1 MAGTFFLPNKPQNEV
16 GVDYVK
22 SIFNKKLYDTNKLE
36 KLCNVGFSGY
46 SAWITSKGSLF
57 LFNDITMQ
65 ICNTDQERIKDI
77 LGQENPEKYIELFG
91 EVDEA

>member
-1 MAGTFFLPNKPQNEV
+1 M
-16 GVDYVK
+16 K
-22 SIFNKKLYDTNKLE
+22 SIFNKKLYDTNKSE

-46 SAWITSKGSLF
+46 SVWITSKGSLF

-91 EVDEA
+91 EVEEA